1 MNLIKVSSLF
11 TTSIPH
17 PNLSGRCFTYK
28 YVQLFGYEW
37 SPKSANVCVSG
48 ALCSIKLF
56 SRVPIGLVYKSLQ
69 GRELKEILKW
79 ASREFQESM
88 KRASREFQL
97 SISGAVNKIRQFC
110 LLLLCTGT
118 GHLKATRTLSDNIER
133 FLLLCRLPGS
143 KNRSNPIKI
152 AWNIYELIMEE
163 N

>member
-28 YVQLFGYEW
+28 YVQLFGYER

-69 GRELKEILKW
+69 GRELKEIFKW
-79 ASREFQESM
+79 ASR
-88 KRASREFQL
+88 
-97 SISGAVNKIRQFC
+97 GAVNKIRQSC